1 MILRRDFA
9 GAHVLLVEDEPVNQE
24 VARLFLLDAG
34 LDVAIAGNGA
44 VAVDMLGNAPFD
56 LVLMDMQMPEMDGLE
71 ATRRIR
77 RLPGRERVPIV
88 AMTANAFA
96 EDRAQCMAAGM
107 DDFLSKPV
115 EPDRL
120 FTTILRWLRRGAS
133 KPSD

>member
-1 MILRRDFA
+1 M
-9 GAHVLLVEDEPVNQE
+9 LVAEDNPVNQQL
-24 VARLFLLDAG
+24 ALAMLQSFG
-34 LDVAIAGNGA
+34 LQCTLAHNGVEA
-44 VAVDMLGNAPFD
+44 VEKVRNGRFD
-56 LVLMDMQMPEMDGLE
+56 LVLMDCQMPEMDGLE